1 MSSVF
6 DLNVH
11 TLFGSSKIAPPPG
24 KLSPSLNSKDN
35 SKPNTDP
42 DRGQFSSGAFF
53 RTLTLLIA
61 MLKLAKNQA
70 NAKQHSGTEILLFES
85 YSHSSFTLSSKNI
98 RICSKNKQK
107 NKYVLF
113 MGFKGKGTNME
124 KKDPQM
130 NFQRLAN
137 V

>member
-1 MSSVF
+1 
-6 DLNVH
+6 
-11 TLFGSSKIAPPPG
+11 
-24 KLSPSLNSKDN
+24 
-35 SKPNTDP
+35 
-42 DRGQFSSGAFF
+42 
-53 RTLTLLIA
+53 

-98 RICSKNKQK
+98 RTCSKNKQK

-137 V
+137 VWIWKFGHVVH

>member
-1 MSSVF
+1 MS
-6 DLNVH
+6 
-11 TLFGSSKIAPPPG
+11 TLFLVLVKLPPPPG

-98 RICSKNKQK
+98 RTCSKNKQK

-124 KKDPQM
+124 KRTLK
-130 NFQRLAN
+130 
-137 V
+137 

>member
-1 MSSVF
+1 MKYVLESMSSVF

-11 TLFGSSKIAPPPG
+11 TLFGSSKIAPPPPG

-42 DRGQFSSGAFF
+42 DRGQFSSGALF

-98 RICSKNKQK
+98 RTCSKNKQK

-124 KKDPQM
+124 KRTLK
-130 NFQRLAN
+130 
-137 V
+137 

>member
-1 MSSVF
+1 MSI
-6 DLNVH
+6 
-11 TLFGSSKIAPPPG
+11 LFLVLVKLPPPPG

-98 RICSKNKQK
+98 RTCSKNKQK

-124 KKDPQM
+124 KRTLK
-130 NFQRLAN
+130 
-137 V
+137 